1 MTSNNTPTILHTN
14 KYGIRIVRI
23 DSKHRTKI
31 RVESA
36 DGKTVYRI
44 YRCYSLPF
52 YEHQYL
58 SWANLDCC
66 NGWKH
71 DESYL
76 YTAVQNNLKLVSG
89 ISITDVTEKP
99 VDENKIRLSIEQ
111 LIHPYDK
118 SREDYYITNMRE
130 NGPYRFINV
139 EIIRRGT
146 LADFYDIDEIVDV
159 YKTHDILVDINT
171 LYIYFKVE
179 LSDLFTEKFNEYEY
193 PNPSTLVECIV
204 TGLGLGYPI
213 ESTVGFIQG

>member
-1 MTSNNTPTILHTN
+1 MTSNINPIVLHTN
-14 KYGIRIVRI
+14 KYGIRIIRI

-44 YRCYSLPF
+44 YRCNNLPF

-66 NGWKH
+66 NGWKY
-71 DESYL
+71 DDSYL
-76 YTAVQNNLKLVSG
+76 YTAVQKGLKLVSG
-89 ISITDVTEKP
+89 ISITEGTEKP
-99 VDENKIRLSIEQ
+99 IDEDEIHHRIEQ
-111 LIHPYDK
+111 LIHPHDS
-118 SREDYYITNMRE
+118 SREDYYISEILE

-146 LADFYDIDEIVDV
+146 LADFYDIDEIIDV

-179 LSDLFTEKFNEYEY
+179 LSDLFTGKFNEYEY

>member
-1 MTSNNTPTILHTN
+1 MTSNINPIVLHTN
-14 KYGIRIVRI
+14 KYGIRIIRI

-44 YRCYSLPF
+44 YRCNNLPF

-71 DESYL
+71 DDSYL
-76 YTAVQNNLKLVSG
+76 YTAVQKGLKLVAG
-89 ISITDVTEKP
+89 ISITEEAGYP
-99 VDENKIRLSIEQ
+99 VDENKIHLSIEQ

-118 SREDYYITNMRE
+118 SCEDYYITSIRE
-130 NGPYRFINV
+130 NGPYRFINA

-146 LADFYDIDEIVDV
+146 LADFYDIDEIIDV

-179 LSDLFTEKFNEYEY
+179 LSDLFTGKFNGYEY
-193 PNPSTLVECIV
+193 PNPSTLVECVV

-213 ESTVGFIQG
+213 ESTVGFIQA